1 MADYLTPSADFT
13 VNVATKEIKVEDE
26 LDTKLKKI
34 KGTELLLKNGI
45 DKIPDVLLADKSGNA
60 DTRIVKY
67 IIAEYLKGDAY
78 EKRISKEADK
88 EEKTL
93 DRDSLNAALRQIYDS
108 LLNDKQSLA
117 FLAPLFRYA
126 DGKTITELY
135 PALIKSQWKADK
147 VNAALVLNDS
157 REAMLYA
164 DKNGVLDD
172 YAQLRGQKAD
182 VLRDTVLSEFDFD
195 ESGQKTYDLGE
206 TTVKVQL
213 LDDLSLKL

>member
-93 DRDSLNAALRQIYDS
+93 DRDSLNAALRQIMIHY
-108 LLNDKQSLA
+108 
-117 FLAPLFRYA
+117 
-126 DGKTITELY
+126 
-135 PALIKSQWKADK
+135 
-147 VNAALVLNDS
+147 
-157 REAMLYA
+157 
-164 DKNGVLDD
+164 
-172 YAQLRGQKAD
+172 
-182 VLRDTVLSEFDFD
+182 
-195 ESGQKTYDLGE
+195 
-206 TTVKVQL
+206 
-213 LDDLSLKL
+213 